1 MKKIGLLVVLMLIL
15 LVFCSCTEKN
25 VKKEGQIN
33 VVSSFYPMYIAT
45 ANIVDGVEDVNLVNL
60 TSQTT
65 GCLHDYQITTQ
76 DMIKLTDADILVING
91 NGMENFIDKA
101 MATYTDLKIINASKD
116 LKEHHE
122 EEHHEVDGHDH
133 GDNSHYWVSIS
144 LYMEQIK
151 NIKDELCKLDEK
163 NKEKY
168 EINASIYLNKLEEL
182 KQKMHS
188 ELDGF
193 ENKNIVT
200 FHEAFDYFTEEF
212 DLNIVSVIEREPGTY
227 PSSKDVADIINEI
240 KSKDVKAIFVEPQY
254 SRTAAE
260 TIARETSINVYTLD
274 PVVTGELNKD
284 AYIKIMNENLET
296 LKKALS

>member
-200 FHEAFDYFTEEF
+200 FHEAFDYFAEEF